1 MPVLKSLVKLAE
13 MVGALTD
20 TTSSLISL
28 KGEANSLTAALY
40 GLDQPFKLNGQQAV
54 YVALG
59 DAEPSPRLVQKL
71 EKAPYLVVEAAYL
84 SQLTAQANVV
94 LPSTRWTEQ
103 DGHYVTFDGK
113 LQQSHKSI
121 EPLQDIWTSEAILSA
136 LAARLGAAPAADWQ
150 EQLLQRVSP
159 VAISV

>member
-1 MPVLKSLVKLAE
+1 MQVLKTLVKFAE
-13 MVGALTD
+13 MVGVITE
-20 TTSSLISL
+20 TSSSLISL

-40 GLDQPFKLNGQQAV
+40 GLDQRFQLNGHKAV

-84 SQLTAQANVV
+84 SQLTGHADVV
-94 LPSTRWTEQ
+94 LPAAKWTEQ

-113 LQQSHKSI
+113 LQKSIKSI
-121 EPLQDIWTSEAILSA
+121 EPLQDIWTSEAILTA
-136 LAARLGAAPAADWQ
+136 LAARLGAAPAADWK

-159 VAISV
+159 VAIAA